1 METALAM
8 QYRRGRKKLQVLA
21 LPYEG
26 KYNICGLIRVWDHH
40 ITDASSAWRFVPALG
55 IPVQLVLGADEE
67 KFKVDAGIEDVLQSS
82 WVTNGAV
89 LEASFLFQ
97 IDSAESVDLKMDRI
111 PKSMF
116 KRLADEVDNW
126 V

>member
-8 QYRRGRKKLQVLA
+8 QYRRGRKKLQILA
-21 LPYEG
+21 LSYEG

-40 ITDASSAWRFVPALG
+40 ITDSTAAWRFVPALG
-55 IPVQLVLGADEE
+55 MPVDMVLGSNEDR
-67 KFKVDAGIEDVLQSS
+67 FKVDAGIEDVLQSA

-89 LEASFLFQ
+89 LEISSPFEIMASE
-97 IDSAESVDLKMDRI
+97 ATDLKMDRV
-111 PKSMF
+111 PKSLF

-126 V
+126 A

>member
-21 LPYEG
+21 LSYEG

-40 ITDASSAWRFVPALG
+40 ITDATAAWRFVPALG
-55 IPVQLVLGADEE
+55 MPVQMVLGSAEE
-67 KFKVDAGIEDVLQSS
+67 KFRVDAGIEDVLQSA

-89 LEASFLFQ
+89 LEISQPFEIWASE
-97 IDSAESVDLKMDRI
+97 ATDLKMDRV
-111 PKSMF
+111 PKSLF
-116 KRLADEVDNW
+116 TRLADEVDNW
-126 V
+126 A